1 MKTIPVR
8 FALAKIFYRHHH
20 RTNKPPV
27 GHKRSYVA
35 LLGEDWNF
43 LAYVEENPD
52 APDDWLSPPDLSVE
66 EIGGFPY
73 PDIVSAYNDAD
84 DHCFYI
90 RGQIVGICTIGRPV
104 ARWEDPG
111 VYEFTRICFD
121 FEPKTNK
128 ERKYYSKFIREAMSD
143 FQLDH
148 QVSKFVTYIHD
159 YQSGKY
165 LEYAGFKKDKHINY
179 SANDKGW
186 ATRDSRSHSDLSSK
200 YRFIKEVA

>member
-1 MKTIPVR
+1 MKTIPVTLQ
-8 FALAKIFYRHHH
+8 LAKIFYSEFH

-27 GHKRSYVA
+27 GHKKSYVA
-35 LLGEDWNF
+35 LLGDEWTKCLMVDPMDLPETWLEDKHED
-43 LAYVEENPD
+43 LRIRYDD
-52 APDDWLSPPDLSVE
+52 AGDCYL
-66 EIGGFPY
+66 Y
-73 PDIVSAYNDAD
+73 TK
-84 DHCFYI
+84 
-90 RGQIVGICTIGRPV
+90 GQIVGISTIGRPV
-104 ARWEDPG
+104 ARWKDPG
-111 VYEFTRICFD
+111 VYELTRICFN

-159 YQSGKY
+159 YQSGRY

-186 ATRDSRSHSDLSSK
+186 ATRDNRSHSDLSSK
-200 YRFIKEVA
+200 YRFIKEAA